1 MKKIRIFLVIIILFF
16 VMIFLSG
23 CEINVDENLSVEDKI
38 TEEIEYI
45 ENKILTFYSMYAKG
59 EYGVLEEINWDL
71 IEENVIDLNGVLDTI
86 ILDMAE
92 VEISNE
98 DIIAFK
104 DGVNR
109 LSIATSNRNINAVLE
124 EYNILYSILPKYA
137 QNAFKNKNDVKR
149 LELKSQI
156 VSSFVYANLFDW
168 ESASTGINLADAKYK
183 EMMDDVDYM
192 KEYSYNLNKIF
203 ILLSEIKNAIG
214 LQELE
219 LVKIKYV
226 NFIEKI

>member
-1 MKKIRIFLVIIILFF
+1 
-16 VMIFLSG
+16 MIFLSG

-98 DIIAFK
+98 DIIVFK

>member
-98 DIIAFK
+98 DIIVFK

-109 LSIATSNRNINAVLE
+109 LSIATSNRNINTVLE

-203 ILLSEIKNAIG
+203 ILLSEIKNAIS

>member
-1 MKKIRIFLVIIILFF
+1 
-16 VMIFLSG
+16 MIFLSG

-59 EYGVLEEINWDL
+59 EYGVPEEINWDL

-98 DIIAFK
+98 DIIVFK

-203 ILLSEIKNAIG
+203 ILLSEIKNAIS

>member
-109 LSIATSNRNINAVLE
+109 LSIATSNRNINTVLE

-203 ILLSEIKNAIG
+203 ILLSEIKNAIS

>member
-98 DIIAFK
+98 DIIVFK

-203 ILLSEIKNAIG
+203 ILLSEIKNAIS

-226 NFIEKI
+226 NFIEKF

>member
-1 MKKIRIFLVIIILFF
+1 
-16 VMIFLSG
+16 MIFLSG

-98 DIIAFK
+98 DIIVFK

-109 LSIATSNRNINAVLE
+109 LSIATSNRNINTVLE

-203 ILLSEIKNAIG
+203 ILLSEIKNAIS

>member
-1 MKKIRIFLVIIILFF
+1 
-16 VMIFLSG
+16 MIFLSG

-98 DIIAFK
+98 DIIVFK

-192 KEYSYNLNKIF
+192 KEYSYKLNKIF
-203 ILLSEIKNAIG
+203 ILLSEIKNAIS

-226 NFIEKI
+226 NFIEKF

>member
-1 MKKIRIFLVIIILFF
+1 
-16 VMIFLSG
+16 MIFLSG

-98 DIIAFK
+98 DIIVFK

-168 ESASTGINLADAKYK
+168 ESASTRINLADAKYK

-203 ILLSEIKNAIG
+203 ILLSEIKNAIS

>member
-98 DIIAFK
+98 DIIVFK